1 MDDLT
6 LSSVLKR
13 SGVGKDRLGVA
24 ERGGEREEGREV
36 AGLYLDLLRLGG
48 VVDLNGVQ
56 LASQEKTD
64 FVRISHLNHLWNV
77 GAVCVC
83 GWAGG

>member
-1 MDDLT
+1 M
-6 LSSVLKR
+6 
-13 SGVGKDRLGVA
+13 
-24 ERGGEREEGREV
+24 